1 MSIKDYL
8 RLIKNFISYYFYV
21 YRTRNVDFFDYEK
34 LARPYAIFAGLT
46 LKPGLL
52 GNKCYGNWKAIKTA
66 MGDKLD
72 PHNMIEH
79 GIYFGRRILFEE
91 CEMSEISTI
100 YTYSPYRLEVLKEHY
115 QGKLGKKVV
124 AVGSYIKY
132 AQNFHSEVELK
143 ALKQKYGKILLVFPS
158 HPDPSNDTVYDFE
171 EFMREI
177 DRVGKDYDSIFVSMY
192 WVDIVNG
199 KHKIYKDKGYTI
211 VCSGNRF
218 DPRFLSRQKDLI
230 ELSDMTMSN
239 DLGTHVGYSVA
250 LNRPHYMFKQKVE
263 LNLVKEDAKI
273 VAELRK
279 TRSDFDNE
287 HDLIQ
292 KAFGEYRQVITEEQ
306 RKLVA
311 FYWGDKVEPEI
322 EI

>member
-1 MSIKDYL
+1 
-8 RLIKNFISYYFYV
+8 
-21 YRTRNVDFFDYEK
+21 
-34 LARPYAIFAGLT
+34 
-46 LKPGLL
+46 
-52 GNKCYGNWKAIKTA
+52 
-66 MGDKLD
+66 
-72 PHNMIEH
+72 
-79 GIYFGRRILFEE
+79 
-91 CEMSEISTI
+91 
-100 YTYSPYRLEVLKEHY
+100 
-115 QGKLGKKVV
+115 
-124 AVGSYIKY
+124 
-132 AQNFHSEVELK
+132 
-143 ALKQKYGKILLVFPS
+143 
-158 HPDPSNDTVYDFE
+158 
-171 EFMREI
+171 MREI